1 MIFRVRLALFLAALI
16 LALGRVCAEGMQEA
30 SALVIGV
37 LLPPEE
43 PETNS
48 IRQGV
53 LLAVE
58 ETNRQP
64 GPKVT
69 VVFRGR
75 TGPWGADATEAA
87 QLVNED
93 GAQGLIA
100 PPGGAASHLL
110 LQVAGRTAVPVVTL
124 CPDSSVSET
133 GVPWMVRI
141 PARTTDEAR
150 ALFIGLASAKPNHA
164 RRWSAFVPDGRAGR
178 EAIRDLTAAAT
189 AAGCQLEK
197 PVELGLSPL
206 GLARAKE
213 FIGQARPDAILLW
226 LDPPRAAELARG
238 LRAAGFNGTLAG
250 PGRLGSKN
258 FATLAGSA
266 AEDFVVP
273 VVAQANDDGCRQR
286 FEGAFLKHYGRDA
299 DPTAA
304 MAYDA
309 ATLLIGSL
317 RTSGDEP
324 AYRAFP
330 LIASSRGATGMLSFD
345 RRGNRLVAL
354 RLVAFRGGRWEERRG
369 AKNRDQP

>member
-1 MIFRVRLALFLAALI
+1 MIFRVRLIAFLAALI
-16 LALGRVCAEGMQEA
+16 LALGRVCAEGTQDA

-53 LLAVE
+53 LLAAE
-58 ETNRQP
+58 ETSQQP

-75 TGPWGADATEAA
+75 AGPWGADATEAA
-87 QLVNED
+87 RLVNED
-93 GAQGLIA
+93 GAKGLIA

-133 GVPWMVRI
+133 GVPWVVRI

-150 ALFIGLASAKPNHA
+150 ALFTGLASAKPNHA
-164 RRWSAFVPDGRAGR
+164 WRWSAFVPDGRAGR
-178 EAIRDLTAAAT
+178 EATRDLTVAAT
-189 AAGCQLEK
+189 AADCQLEK
-197 PVELGLSPL
+197 PIELGPQPL
-206 GLARAKE
+206 GPVRAKE
-213 FIGQARPDAILLW
+213 LLGRARPDAILLW

-273 VVAQANDDGCRQR
+273 MAAQANEDGCRQR
-286 FEGAFLKHYGRDA
+286 FEAAFVKHYGRDA

-309 ATLLIGSL
+309 TTLLIGIL
-317 RTSGDEP
+317 RESGDEP
-324 AYRAFP
+324 AHQAFP
-330 LIASSRGATGMLSFD
+330 LAAASRGATGRLSFD
-345 RRGNRLVAL
+345 RRGNRLFAL
-354 RLVAFRGGRWEERRG
+354 RLVAFRGGRWGERR
-369 AKNRDQP
+369 ATANRDQP